1 MSRSYKK
8 HGYSVIGSPYGSKKD
23 RKLYHRSVRR
33 RAKDLIKEIIKEN
46 DFDGDYRYVDG
57 LHYNEDCKK
66 CILHDIF
73 YHEDEIPYGNYIL
86 STRPIYVDEEH
97 CFYTCYPTRHK
108 KIAAIDKILTKG
120 KDYSASYADK
130 WSWDTDGKAYFRDDL
145 FTIRKQFNEEVFGID
160 ANRYS
165 FSNIWLDYGRCV
177 AKFTNTN
184 KPTWQITVRKTEYI
198 CRQLHWGDPGFSIG
212 NPYDW
217 HKRGWVTEEKE
228 ITVEIPYK
236 KHLRAEDIPLEDWDR
251 VIRCYHCSHIHY
263 DGYIHSDILYKLFD
277 WGMIPLNFK
286 TSDQLV
292 EWLRKNEEKVIKTYY
307 NYYYRK

>member
-23 RKLYHRSVRR
+23 RKLYHHSARR
-33 RAKDLIKEIIKEN
+33 IAKSQIKDIIKEN
-46 DFDGDYRYVDG
+46 DFDGDDQVECG
-57 LHYNEDCKK
+57 CKK
-66 CILHDIF
+66 CPIRDVYL
-73 YHEDEIPYGNYIL
+73 YEDKIPYGCYVLGPGI
-86 STRPIYVDEEH
+86 IYADEGRCPAVCH
-97 CFYTCYPTRHK
+97 PKVLRK
-108 KIAAIDKILTKG
+108 KTAAIDKILTKG
-120 KDYSASYADK
+120 IDYSATNSDR

-145 FTIRKQFNEEVFGID
+145 STIRKQFNEEVFGVD

-184 KPTWQITVRKTEYI
+184 KPTWQITVRKTEHI

-236 KHLRAEDIPLEDWDR
+236 KHLRAEDIPLKDWDR
-251 VIRCYHCSHIHY
+251 VIRCYHCSNIHY